1 MRFVHIIPEFYTP
14 LWKRK
19 NTEKIAHYFF
29 IMAMIIDAIS

>member
-19 NTEKIAHYFF
+19 NTEKIAHYFYYGND
-29 IMAMIIDAIS
+29 IDAIS